1 MEQTVNCVNIN
12 DIDYIILDEI
22 NIEGIKYIYLV
33 NENDENDLLL
43 RKVIIQN
50 NEEYLD
56 LLDNQEE
63 IDKALVYYYNR
74 HKN

>member
-22 NIEGIKYIYLV
+22 NIEGIKYIFLV